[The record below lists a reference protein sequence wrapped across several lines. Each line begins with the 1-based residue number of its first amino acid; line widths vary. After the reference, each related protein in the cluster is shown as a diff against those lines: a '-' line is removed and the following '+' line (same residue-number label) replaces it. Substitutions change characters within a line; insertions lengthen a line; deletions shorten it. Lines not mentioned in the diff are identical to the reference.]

1 MPTVSV
7 GTSVSKSIESV
18 ASKPKWLTNSGL
30 ETLSGT
36 AKLPSGHRRLVY
48 IGNGDGSYHK
58 EDYLVS
64 PISLGATDA
73 QWRVVIYRSNGAYV
87 TSTGLGDLPTIGTPQ
102 VRIGVNA
109 PSKAVVRFPASR
121 YNPTVKW
128 SDGQSSMI
136 ERGMEMTVEFRDAD
150 TGLMQ
155 MVFRGMIYQV
165 ESGEAVTVTAY
176 DRMMDLVQY
185 SDQYQSHAGYD
196 QEAGS
201 QSRTDTGTNYIYTM
215 ANAVGTLVTAN
226 AVDLLNIDALS
237 QMQSGPVISGPRFIA
252 HPLPKVSGYSPEE
265 GRKITSVKTKVYCI
279 ISASHTSAIYSTV
292 KLTAYARVVLF
303 KNNGGSLSEVASTSS
318 KSWSCTGGTS
328 TAYAPV
334 TASADDTFEWSVNW
348 TLNDDPSNYCIGVE
362 ITSEVTTTGS
372 PFWTISVQEAY
383 SQYSST
389 KYTFTGNFYTSS
401 NGTSWTSNASGNH
414 PEIAVTFEH
423 IGASVAV
430 NLFTV
435 SGNTITIAK
444 GSVPGGPSATYLT
457 TIDPG
462 IGMIISYFISGAA
475 GIKGIV
481 EDLLSWSGL
490 TPDVINDDMGQT
502 DYYTSSTYDYMTCL
516 QELVKSGGY
525 GMMASINEPGKVIV
539 RKRHK
544 LSETAVKQITT
555 DPRETTFEQ
564 IVVRHDLTAHWA
576 AEKAT
581 QAYIA
586 ENATSSGLPIAL
598 ETDDALMQNSL
609 CEAMQSPLRSIIA
622 DNTLGTHDLL
632 ANAAGGKMVAL
643 HTNAIEGT
651 MTLAG
656 YRLSLWDFSTSYIGG
671 QPVSI
676 RIPEYGANGN
686 VVPTEI
692 VLGDGVTQVSLDN
705 IRTPDR
711 NEVANAMGLS
721 SDAISNNASTIPN
734 SVYIFARLSNYV
746 VDHSGLALGS
756 ISDVDLIDTQDNV
769 TAQTNAAYI
778 KTVKDAA
785 GYTHIVAIFPT
796 ADKPGGY
803 ATTYPINRI
812 GFTMDG
818 SPISLAL
825 DNPKYAYGGQNV
837 HVDIRFKS
845 A

>member
-18 ASKPKWLTNSGL
+18 ASKPKWLTNSGVD
-30 ETLSGT
+30 TLSGT

-58 EDYLVS
+58 EDYLVT

-73 QWRVVIYRSNGAYV
+73 PWRVVIYNSSGAYV
-87 TSTGLGDLPTIGTPQ
+87 KSTGLGDLPTIGTPQ

-109 PSKAVVRFPASR
+109 PSKAVVKFPASR
-121 YNPTVKW
+121 YNPAVKW

-136 ERGMEMTVEFRDAD
+136 ERGMELTVEFRDAD

-185 SDQYQSHAGYD
+185 SDQYQSHAGYTQPD
-196 QEAGS
+196 TS
-201 QSRTDTGTNYIYTM
+201 SSRTTSGSNYVYQMSNT
-215 ANAVGTLVTAN
+215 VGTLVTAN
-226 AVDLLNIDALS
+226 PIDLLQIDAS
-237 QMQSGPVISGPRFIA
+237 PVMGHPDNAHVASKYYL
-252 HPLPKVSGYSPEE
+252 HPLPKVNSGGVDYTPEQ
-265 GRKITSVKTKVYCI
+265 GRKITNLKINAFSYLSGYKLSGT
-279 ISASHTSAIYSTV
+279 ASSSAIMNCSVTFYLYQMVNGTLEQREFASGGSWQTTISGSETKTATPTISKDVDWTITGDPSTYYVGVYVNYYTIAIGWSITQNAYADYST
-292 KLTAYARVVLF
+292 
-303 KNNGGSLSEVASTSS
+303 
-318 KSWSCTGGTS
+318 
-328 TAYAPV
+328 
-334 TASADDTFEWSVNW
+334 
-348 TLNDDPSNYCIGVE
+348 
-362 ITSEVTTTGS
+362 
-372 PFWTISVQEAY
+372 
-383 SQYSST
+383 T
-389 KYTFTGNFYTSS
+389 KYTFTGNFYTSD
-401 NGTSWTSNASGNH
+401 NGSSWTANASGAH
-414 PEIAVTFEH
+414 PEIAVKFEH
-423 IGASVAV
+423 YGASLST

-435 SGNTITIAK
+435 SG
-444 GSVPGGPSATYLT
+444 T
-457 TIDPG
+457 TISIAISSIPATPSDTYISNVDRG
-462 IGMIISYFISGAA
+462 IAMVITYFISGAA
-475 GIKGIV
+475 GLQGIIK
-481 EDLLSWSGL
+481 DLLEWAGL
-490 TPDVINDDMGQT
+490 TADVINENMGQT

-555 DPRETTFEQ
+555 DPRETALEQ

-576 AEKAT
+576 SEKAT

-609 CEAMQSPLRSIIA
+609 CETMQSPLRSIIA

-656 YRLSLWDFSTSYIGG
+656 YRLSLWDFSTSYCGG
-671 QPVSI
+671 QPVLI

-711 NEVANAMGLS
+711 SEVANAMGLS

-734 SVYIFARLSNYV
+734 SVYIFVRLSDYT
-746 VDHSGLALGS
+746 VDHWGLALGS
-756 ISDVDLIDTQDNV
+756 VTEVDLIDTQNNV

-778 KTVKDAA
+778 KTVKDSA
-785 GYTHIVAIFPT
+785 GYTHIVAVFPT
-796 ADKPGGY
+796 SDKPGGY
-803 ATTYPINRI
+803 ATTDPIDRI
-812 GFTMDG
+812 IFTMDG
-818 SPISLAL
+818 SSPTIAL

>member
-1 MPTVSV
+1 MPTVNP
-7 GTSVSKSIESV
+7 GTSVSKTIESV
-18 ASKPKWLTNSGL
+18 ASKPNWLKNTGL
-30 ETLSGT
+30 DTLSGT
-36 AKLPSGHRRLVY
+36 AALPSGHRRLVY

-73 QWRVVIYRSNGAYV
+73 PWRVVIYNSSGAYV
-87 TSTGLGDLPTIGTPQ
+87 KSTGLGDLPTIGTPQ

-109 PSKAVVRFPASR
+109 PSKAVVKFPASR

-165 ESGEAVTVTAY
+165 ESGETVTVTAY

-196 QEAGS
+196 QEAES
-201 QSRTDTGTNYIYTM
+201 VSRTISGSNYIYTM
-215 ANAVGTLVTAN
+215 ANAVGTLVTAET
-226 AVDLLNIDALS
+226 VDLLTIDALS
-237 QMQSGPVISGPRFIA
+237 QMGHAGAGTHTAPQYIA
-252 HPLPKVSGYSPEE
+252 HPLPSAGAYTPEQ
-265 GRKITSVKTKVYCI
+265 GRKITHVKTNVY
-279 ISASHTSAIYSTV
+279 SHLSIQLSGPQTGSTTMTA
-292 KLTAYARVVLF
+292 KARIGLFKKNGGALSLLTATSYKTWTCTATAALP
-303 KNNGGSLSEVASTSS
+303 NGTQ
-318 KSWSCTGGTS
+318 
-328 TAYAPV
+328 TATLDWDV
-334 TASADDTFEWSVNW
+334 DW
-348 TLNDDPSNYCIGVE
+348 TLSDDPSNYCIGVE
-362 ITSEVTTTGS
+362 ISWTTASTN
-372 PFWTISVQEAY
+372 PNINIIQQTAY
-383 SQYSST
+383 ADYSSSF
-389 KYTFTGNFYTSS
+389 YTVSNFYTSS
-401 NGTSWTSNASGNH
+401 NGTTWSSSASGDH
-414 PEIAVTFEH
+414 PEIAVTFQH
-423 IGASVAV
+423 SGSSVAV

-435 SGNTITIAK
+435 SGNTITIAESNVPSPTLPTYASLTSK
-444 GSVPGGPSATYLT
+444 GISV
-457 TIDPG
+457 
-462 IGMIISYFISGAA
+462 IISYFMSGAA

-490 TPDVINDDMGQT
+490 TPDVINDDMGST
-502 DYYTSSTYDYMTCL
+502 TYYTSSTYDYMTCL

-555 DPRETTFEQ
+555 DPRETAFEQ

-576 AEKAT
+576 SEKAT

-586 ENATSSGLPIAL
+586 ENVTSSGLPIAL

-609 CEAMQSPLRSIIA
+609 CETMQSPLRSIIA

-676 RIPEYGANGN
+676 RIPEYGANGK

-711 NEVANAMGLS
+711 SEVANAMGLS

-734 SVYIFARLSNYV
+734 SVYIFVRYSNYA
-746 VDHSGLALGS
+746 VDHSGQALGS
-756 ISDVDLIDTQDNV
+756 IADVDLIDTQDNV
-769 TAQTNAAYI
+769 TAQSNASYI
-778 KTVKDAA
+778 KTVKDSA
-785 GYTHIVAIFPT
+785 GYTHIVAVFPT